1 MVTGE
6 CPVARKHWEH
16 ELVTTQTIELV
27 LPSRQ
32 NSFTF
37 KLGRGIITPRTFKMN
52 IVRFGLVPELELD
65 GKEDSFGF
73 KKDRKYYIGIGT
85 FLFK

>member
-27 LPSRQ
+27 LPTRQ

-37 KLGRGIITPRTFKMN
+37 KLGHGIITPRTFKMN
-52 IVRFGLVPELELD
+52 IVKFGLVPELELD
-65 GKEDSFGF
+65 GK
-73 KKDRKYYIGIGT
+73 
-85 FLFK
+85 